1 MTDCQDLINLLET
14 VQLNV
19 TQNRLPIAEC
29 LALISEFKQVAAGLH
44 QQFNDLTIEFRLQN
58 GYILNRWAQTAT
70 VVEGKILSDGT
81 LTKVR
86 VARKAATTTYNALIL
101 KQVKSLT
108 LTTPP
113 LKAWMETHPFY
124 STWEGEDWLL
134 FYQFPVT
141 PSTQTDRSF
150 IKTLPTFVQDEVSTW
165 QTIHKSPYSSS
176 CYNTTQIGWAQ
187 KPIGSLRISNHWN
200 FHSKG
205 RLHCPTTHPLP
216 KSQQKAYHLGVFNG
230 KTYDIVKSFI
240 A

>member
-29 LALISEFKQVAAGLH
+29 LALISEFKQVAAELH
-44 QQFNDLTIEFRLQN
+44 QQFNGLTIEFRLQN

-113 LKAWMETHPFY
+113 LKAWIKASSY
-124 STWEGEDWLL
+124 STWEGEDWFL
-134 FYQFPVT
+134 FYQ
-141 PSTQTDRSF
+141 
-150 IKTLPTFVQDEVSTW
+150 LPTTSPTANNAHRFKHLPTLVREELLTW
-165 QTIHKSPYSSS
+165 ETVHQSPYSTS